1 MPVRRARNSS
11 AAILIPMTLTVF
23 GAALLLAPVI
33 GILWRDGSSPT
44 SSLLHGLLLL
54 APTVGCAFI
63 TRELVRR
70 FGAAGLLLSFCA
82 LVGAAGAYV
91 AAYDGIEWRIQD
103 SRDIGLLTGLEG
115 FGALMGLGAYGLAL
129 LGLLIGLESASENR
143 VRRKAR

>member
-70 FGAAGLLLSFCA
+70 FGAAGLLFSFCA
-82 LVGAAGAYV
+82 LAGAAGAYV
-91 AAYDGIEWRIQD
+91 AAYDGFEWRIQD

-129 LGLLIGLESASENR
+129 LGLIIGLESASENR